1 MAKQVKAFAC
11 EYGCARRVLTSKK
24 RMEAH
29 EAKCYRNPKTRSCA
43 TCKYFESYQNSN
55 GMERE
60 PSLLHEYVTAECHAD
75 ESIDLSEKLRTECVL
90 WVAK

>member
-1 MAKQVKAFAC
+1 
-11 EYGCARRVLTSKK
+11 
-24 RMEAH
+24 
-29 EAKCYRNPKTRSCA
+29 
-43 TCKYFESYQNSN
+43 
-55 GMERE
+55 MERE